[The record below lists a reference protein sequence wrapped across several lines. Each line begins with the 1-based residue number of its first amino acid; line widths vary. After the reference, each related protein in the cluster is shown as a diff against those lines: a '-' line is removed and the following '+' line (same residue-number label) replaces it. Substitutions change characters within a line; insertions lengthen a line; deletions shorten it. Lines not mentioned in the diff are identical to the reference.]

1 MELSHP
7 SALLFWGDYYPNLR
21 LRCKDYSV
29 SLFMLIKLMH
39 VLELLG
45 VVLMPKVEVQPLLDR
60 SIVISA
66 IDSLV
71 DSVHLH

>member
-1 MELSHP
+1 
-7 SALLFWGDYYPNLR
+7 
-21 LRCKDYSV
+21 
-29 SLFMLIKLMH
+29 MLIKLMH